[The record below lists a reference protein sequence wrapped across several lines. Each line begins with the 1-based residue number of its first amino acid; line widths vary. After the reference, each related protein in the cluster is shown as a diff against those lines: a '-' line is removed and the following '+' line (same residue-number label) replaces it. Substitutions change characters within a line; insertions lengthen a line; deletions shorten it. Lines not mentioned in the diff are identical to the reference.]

1 MQPGHAHEPNTCLS
15 QYAENEIVISERSS
29 SWVLFQLISTAAESA
44 LDPALPLLWWGRRAS
59 GAESIVGWAAVKLDW
74 LTRIVWCEVFDGN
87 SVLTIHAI
95 IHIVRRECLVDSSRV
110 TELELI
116 RVRVVRAE
124 ILWLPKLVQ
133 LVERAILRAGI
144 G

>member
-15 QYAENEIVISERSS
+15 QYAENEMVISERS